1 MIFNKRQLMTFKQ
14 VRERTWYAQNRL
26 REPYIKNWR
35 NILKIFFN
43 KFADK
48 VKIAYSNRSQ
58 IELDIELRKQT
69 DQLRRIFRVQYN
81 MIATAFRDNALGR
94 FFVKNFDQDFNRRLE
109 EFIDTETGIWV
120 TEIDDTTRKRLA
132 KVIDRSYNDGL
143 STEATGTALR
153 NTLIGMGVYRANLI
167 ARTETHRV
175 ASFANEAVAESMGIA
190 NTQKEWVAIQDERT
204 RIAHSVA
211 SGQKVPLE
219 ASFVVGGELLK
230 YPGDPRGSAGNT
242 INCRCAAIYTT
253 PDFI

>member
-1 MIFNKRQLMTFKQ
+1 MIFNKRQLLTFKQ

-26 REPYIKNWR
+26 REPYRKNFR
-35 NILKIFFN
+35 NVLKIFFN
-43 KFADK
+43 KFGNK

-58 IELDIELRKQT
+58 IELDVELRKQT
-69 DQLRRIFRVQYN
+69 EQLKRIFRVQY
-81 MIATAFRDNALGR
+81 MVIANAFKQNALGQ
-94 FFVKNFDQDFNRRLE
+94 FFVKDFDAEFNRRLE

-132 KVIDRSYNDGL
+132 KVIDKSYNDGL

-175 ASFANEAVAESMGIA
+175 ASFANETVAESMGIA
-190 NTQKEWVAIQDERT
+190 GTIKEWVAIQDERT
-204 RIAHSVA
+204 RITHAIA
-211 SGQKVPLE
+211 SGQKTALE
-219 ASFVVGGELLK
+219 SSFVVGGELLK